1 MRKLEETT
9 ARALKSELRHRGVAV
24 PRFGL
29 VATARRRSYG
39 VRVSRAPA
47 DPAARPAHV
56 SALPPP
62 GSDDVLY
69 LVDLSGYVF
78 RAYHALP
85 PLSNS
90 KGEPTHAVLGT
101 VSMLQKVVNDRRPSM
116 FAVAMDS
123 RGPSFRKAI
132 DVRYK
137 ATRQVAPPDLGQQM
151 ARCEEFA
158 RASNIPI
165 FQAEGIEADDLIA
178 AVVERAVN
186 EGVRV
191 VIVSADK
198 DLMQLIHDTD
208 DRVLMWDSMRDRT
221 YGAPEVS
228 LKFGVPP
235 SQLRDLLALTGD
247 TSDNIPGVPSVG
259 PKTAADLLRAYE
271 TLDGVYANLSTIK
284 RAKLREALQQHETDA
299 RISQVLVTLKRD
311 VEVSWS
317 KESLRYGGANVETLR
332 SFFLE
337 LELTRFLDQMSAA
350 QARLGAGHPSHSG
363 DKGAGRADVMV
374 AAAARSV
381 PPATSILEH
390 TYRPVLDEAELRR
403 VVARAR
409 EAGTVALQVMTSCAD
424 PMRAH
429 ILGIGLASC
438 AGEGFYIPLA
448 HRYLGVPAQLTW
460 EQVRKEVGPL
470 LADASVRKVGYDLKR
485 AENVLA
491 RHGVAIAGP
500 LSETMLAS
508 YLLDPEAPN
517 DLKNLVRREVGTELP
532 TFDEG
537 SGRKAHRVAFDELD
551 IERASVFG
559 GAPADLVLA
568 IAERLDVRIASEG
581 LDRLYKEVEL
591 PLSRVLA
598 SMERKGVL
606 VDTSKL
612 ASIAARVGVECT
624 ALEAKA
630 HAVVGRAFAIRSRD
644 QLEALLFDELKLP
657 VVKRTL
663 KGGRSTD
670 AAVLE
675 ELSDK
680 HPLPSVIL
688 EYRELDKLKGTYLDA
703 LPRAVNPETGR
714 IHTRFEQAVAATG
727 RLSSTEPNLQNIPI
741 RTEVGRLVR
750 SAFVA
755 PPGYQIVSADY
766 SQIELRVLAHLA
778 KDEQLALAF
787 RDELDVHQHTA
798 SLIFDVPREQVS
810 PDMRRR
816 AKAINFGLMYGMGE
830 TRLAREQGISREE
843 ARKFM
848 EAYFERFVGV
858 RNFMNAAVESARAG
872 EAVTTLLGR
881 RRFLPNLN
889 SQNRGLRFEAERVA
903 KNTPI
908 QGTAA
913 DILKLAM
920 IALGDGDV
928 VPGARMILTVHDELV
943 FEVPTERVIE
953 AEKRIKE
960 AMASSFKLDVPLVVD
975 VGHGDHWG
983 DAH

>member
-1 MRKLEETT
+1 
-9 ARALKSELRHRGVAV
+9 
-24 PRFGL
+24 
-29 VATARRRSYG
+29 
-39 VRVSRAPA
+39 VRVPRAPA
-47 DPAARPAHV
+47 DPAAAKPAKPTKSSRSKASGEGAAPHAASRPAHASV
-56 SALPPP
+56 LPPP
-62 GSDDVLY
+62 GSEDVLY

-78 RAYHALP
+78 RAYHAVP

-101 VSMLQKVVNDRRPSM
+101 VSMLQKVVNDRRPTM
-116 FAVAMDS
+116 LAVAMDC

-132 DVRYK
+132 DARYK

-151 ARCEEFA
+151 ARCEQFA
-158 RASNIPI
+158 RAYNIPI
-165 FQAEGIEADDLIA
+165 FRSEGIEADDLIA
-178 AVVERAVN
+178 AVVGRAVA

-198 DLMQLIHDTD
+198 DLMQLVHDGD

-221 YGAPEVS
+221 YGAPEVEA
-228 LKFGVPP
+228 KFGVPP

-259 PKTAADLLRAYE
+259 PKTAADLLREYK
-271 TLDGVYANLSTIK
+271 TIDGVYENLANIK
-284 RAKLREALQQHETDA
+284 RAKLKEMLQVHEADA
-299 RISQVLVTLKRD
+299 RISQVLVTLKHD
-311 VEVSWS
+311 VDVHWN
-317 KESLRYGGANVETLR
+317 KESLRYGGANVEELR
-332 SFFLE
+332 SLFLE
-337 LELTRFLDQMSAA
+337 LELTRLLDQMTAA
-350 QARLGAGHPSHSG
+350 QARLEAGQRANVG
-363 DKGAGRADVMV
+363 DKGAGRAVAMV
-374 AAAARSV
+374 AAAAR
-381 PPATSILEH
+381 PASPAAPAIAR
-390 TYRPVLDEAELRR
+390 TYRHVLDEAGLAEI
-403 VVARAR
+403 VARAKA
-409 EAGTVALQVMTSCAD
+409 AGVVAVHLATSSAD
-424 PMRAH
+424 PMRTE
-429 ILGIGLASC
+429 ILGVGLSAA
-438 AGEGFYIPLA
+438 AGEGVYVPVG
-448 HRYLGVPAQLTW
+448 HRYLGAPKQLAW
-460 EQVRKEVGPL
+460 EPIRAALAPL
-470 LADASVRKVGYDLKR
+470 FADASVRKVGYDLKR
-485 AENVLA
+485 SENVLA
-491 RHGVAIAGP
+491 RHGVPLAGTISDP
-500 LSETMLAS
+500 MLAA

-517 DLKNLVRREVGTELP
+517 DLKDLVRREFGTELP
-532 TFDEG
+532 IFDEG
-537 SGRKAHRVAFDELD
+537 TGRKADRVAFDELD
-551 IERASVFG
+551 VERATTF
-559 GAPADLVLA
+559 GAPPAELA
-568 IAERLDVRIASEG
+568 LALAERLDARVAQDG
-581 LDRLYKEVEL
+581 LGKLYQEVEL

-612 ASIAARVGVECT
+612 ATISAKVELECN

-630 HAVVGRAFAIRSRD
+630 QEIAGRKFAIRSRD
-644 QLEALLFDELKLP
+644 QLEAILFDELKLP

-675 ELSDK
+675 ELADK
-680 HPLPSVIL
+680 HALPSVIL

-727 RLSSTEPNLQNIPI
+727 RLSSTDPNLQNIPI
-741 RTEVGRLVR
+741 RKEVGRLVR

-755 PPGYQIVSADY
+755 PPGHQIVSADY

-778 KDEQLALAF
+778 KDEQLMLAF

-798 SLIFDVPREQVS
+798 SLIFDVPRDQVTA
-810 PDMRRR
+810 DMRRR

-830 TRLAREQGISREE
+830 TRLAREQGISRDE
-843 ARKFM
+843 ARRFM

-858 RNFMNAAVESARAG
+858 RNFMNGAVESARAG
-872 EAVTTLLGR
+872 EAVTTILGR

-889 SQNRGLRFEAERVA
+889 SGNRGLRFEAERVA

-943 FEVPTERVIE
+943 FEVPDGHVEE
-953 AEKRIKE
+953 AETKIKQ
-960 AMASSFKLDVPLVVD
+960 AMESAFVLDVPLVVD
-975 VGHGDHWG
+975 VGHGPHWG
-983 DAH
+983 AAH